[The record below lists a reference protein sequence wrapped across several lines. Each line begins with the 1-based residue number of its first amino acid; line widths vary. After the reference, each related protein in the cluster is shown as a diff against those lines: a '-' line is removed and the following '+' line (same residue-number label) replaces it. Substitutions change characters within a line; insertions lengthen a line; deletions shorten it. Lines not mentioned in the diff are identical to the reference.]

1 MRPRWAGWIA
11 SRCSS
16 GLRDAPTTP
25 SLSCSMRTPSPDGAP
40 FSRLPRFRTSG
51 ILPCREDRPDVRPAR
66 RRGTLPSR
74 VLSAAI
80 QETNELG
87 LDLVVV
93 AGDLTMEGYRSEFEA
108 CERFL
113 GELACGHG
121 VVAMGDHDARNVGY
135 RPRISS
141 ATGTRSGSCR
151 STRIARRCRDRLHQA

>member
-1 MRPRWAGWIA
+1 
-11 SRCSS
+11 
-16 GLRDAPTTP
+16 
-25 SLSCSMRTPSPDGAP
+25 
-40 FSRLPRFRTSG
+40 
-51 ILPCREDRPDVRPAR
+51 
-66 RRGTLPSR
+66 